1 MFQAGLIR
9 RPRRYVAAVRT
20 RIVLLAAAVGL
31 VAAACSSGDTAPA
44 PAPLQREGSGAQG
57 DGAEDGLPDDAIVIR
72 ASTDL
77 AVGSERLL
85 LALSDE
91 GGARLG
97 SPDLDVTFTLYP
109 EDDLSMRQAV
119 EGSWIWAIPEVSG
132 LYRANVE
139 FDRPGV
145 WFAEVT
151 AGGTLLA
158 PVPFTVNE
166 VPATPAVGAPAPP
179 SVTPTAADVE
189 DLAAI
194 TTDGRPDPDFYELS
208 ISEAVTS
215 GRTSVVVFAT
225 PKFCQT
231 AICGPTLEAIKDVK
245 ADFPDVNFVH
255 VEVYDLAASGD
266 ATQVEDLVVHPAIIE
281 WGLTSEPWIFVVD
294 SSGNVSGRFEGL
306 VAREELESLLS

>member
-1 MFQAGLIR
+1 M
-9 RPRRYVAAVRT
+9 
-20 RIVLLAAAVGL
+20 
-31 VAAACSSGDTAPA
+31 
-44 PAPLQREGSGAQG
+44 
-57 DGAEDGLPDDAIVIR
+57 
-72 ASTDL
+72 
-77 AVGSERLL
+77 GSERLL

-119 EGSWIWAIPEVSG
+119 EASWIWAIPEASG

-151 AGGTLLA
+151 AGGTSLA

-166 VPATPAVGAPAPP
+166 APSTPAIGAPGPP
-179 SVTPTAADVE
+179 SATPTAADVE
-189 DLAAI
+189 DLAEI
-194 TTDGRPDPDFYELS
+194 TTDSRPDPDFYELS
-208 ISEAVTS
+208 VAEAVAS
-215 GRTSVVVFAT
+215 GRRSVVVFAT

-231 AICGPTLEAIKDVK
+231 AICGPTLEAIKEVK

-255 VEVYDLAASGD
+255 VEVYDLAASGN
-266 ATQVEDLVVHPAIIE
+266 AAQVEDLVVHPAVVE
-281 WGLTSEPWIFVVD
+281 WGLTSEPWVFVVD
-294 SSGNVSGRFEGL
+294 TDGKVSGRFEGL